1 MSKVYSKIEQ
11 DGREALC
18 RLLNE
23 VPGISEVEAAK
34 CPAND
39 FCDFVFRVHFWEGLS
54 RKLFVE
60 VNRRGERR
68 FVEAFMAQMKN
79 RAKPG
84 DCVFIAPYLSE
95 QSCALLKDQGYNYM
109 DLSGNCRIATQ
120 SVYISVSGQPNRYL
134 PENKPGKYFDRSSSA
149 ASKVLRTMLND
160 PDKAWKVKELVEASD
175 TSLGTVSNVK
185 RFLIDNAWAEEIKS
199 SAAGGRVTG
208 FRLRNVSELLRAW
221 AKEYGKRSGDVQ
233 EYYTLD
239 SVPEFERSATQW
251 RERHGR
257 VAYLGGFSAAAR
269 YAPVVRYNRAEV
281 YVDYQDLSEFIEDM
295 ALNAVS
301 SGGNVLVMLPTD
313 DTELMYT
320 REIDGTG
327 LTSPVQ
333 AILDLMTRP
342 GRGEE
347 AAEAIIQK
355 EFRDQ

>member
-1 MSKVYSKIEQ
+1 MSKVYSMLEQ

-23 VPGISEVEAAK
+23 VPGISDVEVTK

-39 FCDFVFRVHFWEGLS
+39 FCDFVFRLHFPEGLS
-54 RKLFVE
+54 QKLFVE
-60 VNRRGERR
+60 VKGRGERR
-68 FVEAFMAQMKN
+68 FVEAYMGQMKN
-79 RAKPG
+79 RAEPG
-84 DCVFIAPYLSE
+84 DCVFVAPYLSE
-95 QSCALLKDQGYNYM
+95 QSCTLLKDRGYNYM

-120 SVYISVSGQPNRYL
+120 SVYIFISGQPNRYL
-134 PENKPGKYFDRSSSA
+134 PENKPGKYLNRSSSA

-185 RFLIDNAWAEEIKS
+185 RFLIDNAWAEEVIS
-199 SAAGGRVTG
+199 PAAEGRAAG

-221 AKEYGKRSGDVQ
+221 AKEYGKRSGDVR

-239 SVPEFERSATQW
+239 SVPEFERNATQW
-251 RERHGR
+251 RERHGD
-257 VAYLGGFSAAAR
+257 VACLGGFSAAAR

-281 YVDYQDLSEFIEDM
+281 YVDHQDLREFIEDM
-295 ALNAVS
+295 ELKAVS

-320 REIDGTG
+320 REIDGAG
-327 LTSPVQ
+327 VTSPVQ
-333 AILDLMTRP
+333 TVLDLIIRP

-347 AAEAIIQK
+347 AAKAIIQK
-355 EFRDQ
+355 EFMDK